1 VWRQEIPQETQIDSK
16 SSSVYPETM
25 EVRLNSEQEAL
36 LSQIARRDGK
46 EPGEWLKDV
55 ALQAI
60 DENERFRVAVRE
72 GLAQAANN
80 EWVEDDAVRQWLEQR
95 ERG

>member
-1 VWRQEIPQETQIDSK
+1 MSK
-16 SSSVYPETM
+16 LKIM
-25 EVRLNSEQEAL
+25 EVHLNPEQEAL
-36 LSQIARRDGK
+36 LSQIAGHDGK

-60 DENERFRVAVRE
+60 DEDQRFHAAVRE
-72 GLAQAANN
+72 GLAQAAQN
-80 EWVEDDAVRQWLEQR
+80 EWVDDEVVRQWLEHR